1 MTAQIEGFDPIGPGT
16 PAWDASADTITH
28 EINGRHDEAKASRDK
43 MVRELLAN
51 GASASLIRQWED
63 FIAGRVAN
71 PEPDDFD

>member
-1 MTAQIEGFDPIGPGT
+1 MT
-16 PAWDASADTITH
+16 
-28 EINGRHDEAKASRDK
+28 RYDEAKASRDT

-51 GASASLIRQWED
+51 GASASLIREWED